1 MASHSVTEAAK
12 LAGVTRR
19 TIYRHI
25 KSGRLSASVTGGDNT
40 VIETSELLRV
50 YGALSQPAIEQVY
63 TGSHGNQPEYV
74 TLLLAEMSQL
84 REQISSLTSKV
95 DELQGQLALPSP
107 QKPELSVL
115 EWVRE
120 RRKGSTKK
128 DNNAN

>member
-50 YGALSQPAIEQVY
+50 YGVLSQPEPEKVS
-63 TGSHGNQPEYV
+63 TGSHENQPEYV

-84 REQISSLTSKV
+84 REMVSHLSSKV
-95 DELQGQLALPSP
+95 DELQSRLALPAP
-107 QKPELSVL
+107 RDQSVL
-115 EWVRE
+115 EWVKE
-120 RRKGSTKK
+120 RRGKRA
-128 DNNAN
+128 D

>member
-25 KSGRLSASVTGGDNT
+25 KAGKLSASVTGGDNT

-50 YGALSQPAIEQVY
+50 YGVLSQPEPEKVS
-63 TGSHGNQPEYV
+63 TGSLENQPEYV
-74 TLLLAEMSQL
+74 TLLLAEMAHL
-84 REQISSLTSKV
+84 REQVGVLTSKV
-95 DELQGQLALPSP
+95 EKLQGKIALPSP
-107 QKPELSVL
+107 SKPELSVL

-120 RRKGSTKK
+120 RRKMKG
-128 DNNAN
+128 

>member
-25 KSGRLSASVTGGDNT
+25 KAGKLSASVTDGDNT

-50 YGALSQPAIEQVY
+50 YGALSQPQPEQVS
-63 TGSHGNQPEYV
+63 TGSHENQPEYV
-74 TLLLAEMSQL
+74 TLLLAELSQL

-95 DELQGQLALPSP
+95 DELQGQLALPAP
-107 QKPELSVL
+107 QKPDLSVL

-120 RRKGSTKK
+120 RRKMKG
-128 DNNAN
+128 

>member
-25 KSGRLSASVTGGDNT
+25 KSGKLSASVTDGDNT

-50 YGALSQPAIEQVY
+50 YGALSQPETDKVS
-63 TGSHGNQPEYV
+63 TGSHEKQPEYV

-95 DELQGQLALPSP
+95 DELQSKLALPAP
-107 QKPELSVL
+107 TVQEQSVL
-115 EWVRE
+115 EWVSA
-120 RRKGSTKK
+120 RRKLKQQ
-128 DNNAN
+128 

>member
-25 KSGRLSASVTGGDNT
+25 KAGKLSASVTSSDNT

-50 YGALSQPAIEQVY
+50 YGVLSQPEPEVVS
-63 TGSHGNQPEYV
+63 TGSQEKPPEYV

-84 REQISSLTSKV
+84 REMVSHLSSKV
-95 DELQGQLALPSP
+95 DELQSRLALPAP
-107 QKPELSVL
+107 RDQSVL
-115 EWVRE
+115 EWVKE
-120 RRKGSTKK
+120 RRGKRA
-128 DNNAN
+128 D

>member
-25 KSGRLSASVTGGDNT
+25 KAGKLSASVTGGDNT

-50 YGALSQPAIEQVY
+50 YGVLSQPEPEKVS
-63 TGSHGNQPEYV
+63 TGSHENQPEYV

-107 QKPELSVL
+107 EKPELSVL

-120 RRKGSTKK
+120 RRKMKG
-128 DNNAN
+128 

>member
-25 KSGRLSASVTGGDNT
+25 KAGKLSASVTDGDNT

-50 YGALSQPAIEQVY
+50 YGALSQPEPKEVS
-63 TGSHGNQPEYV
+63 TGSHEKQPEYV

-84 REQISSLTSKV
+84 REQISLLTSKV
-95 DELQGQLALPSP
+95 DELQGQLALPAP

-120 RRKGSTKK
+120 RRKMKG
-128 DNNAN
+128 

>member
-25 KSGRLSASVTGGDNT
+25 KAGRLSASVTGSDNT

-50 YGALSQPAIEQVY
+50 YGALSQPEPEHVS
-63 TGSHGNQPEYV
+63 TGSHENQPEYV

-107 QKPELSVL
+107 EKPELSVL

-120 RRKGSTKK
+120 RRKMKG
-128 DNNAN
+128 

>member
-25 KSGRLSASVTGGDNT
+25 KAGKLSASVTGGDNT

-50 YGALSQPAIEQVY
+50 YGVLSQSEPEKVS
-63 TGSHGNQPEYV
+63 TGSHDNQPEYV

-84 REQISSLTSKV
+84 REQIISLTSKV

-120 RRKGSTKK
+120 RRKMKG
-128 DNNAN
+128 

>member
-25 KSGRLSASVTGGDNT
+25 KAGKLSASVTSSDNT

-50 YGALSQPAIEQVY
+50 YGVLSQPEPEVVS
-63 TGSHGNQPEYV
+63 TGSHENQPEYV

-84 REQISSLTSKV
+84 REQISTLTSKV

-107 QKPELSVL
+107 RKTEQSVF
-115 EWVRE
+115 EWVSE
-120 RRKGSTKK
+120 RRKMKG
-128 DNNAN
+128 

>member
-25 KSGRLSASVTGGDNT
+25 KAGKLSASVTDSDNT

-50 YGALSQPAIEQVY
+50 YGVLSQPEPEKVS
-63 TGSHGNQPEYV
+63 TGSLENQPEYV

-84 REQISSLTSKV
+84 REQISLLTSKV
-95 DELQGQLALPSP
+95 DERQGQLALPAP

-120 RRKGSTKK
+120 RRKMKG
-128 DNNAN
+128 

>member
-25 KSGRLSASVTGGDNT
+25 KAGKLSASVTGGDST

-50 YGALSQPAIEQVY
+50 YGVLSQPEPEVVS
-63 TGSHGNQPEYV
+63 TGSHESQPEYV

-95 DELQGQLALPSP
+95 DELQGQLALPAP
-107 QKPELSVL
+107 QKPDLSVL

-120 RRKGSTKK
+120 RRKMKG
-128 DNNAN
+128 

>member
-25 KSGRLSASVTGGDNT
+25 KSGKLSASVTDGDNT

-50 YGALSQPAIEQVY
+50 YGALSQPETDKVS
-63 TGSHGNQPEYV
+63 TGSHENQPEYV

-95 DELQGQLALPSP
+95 DELQSKLALPAP
-107 QKPELSVL
+107 TVQEQSVL
-115 EWVRE
+115 EWVRA
-120 RRKGSTKK
+120 RRKLKQQ
-128 DNNAN
+128 

>member
-25 KSGRLSASVTGGDNT
+25 KSGKLSASVTGGDST

-50 YGALSQPAIEQVY
+50 YGALSQSEPDQVS
-63 TGSHGNQPEYV
+63 TGSHENQPEYV

-95 DELQGQLALPSP
+95 DELQGQLALPAP

-120 RRKGSTKK
+120 RRKMKG
-128 DNNAN
+128 

>member
-25 KSGRLSASVTGGDNT
+25 KSGRLSASVTGSDNT

-50 YGALSQPAIEQVY
+50 YGVLSQPEPEVVS
-63 TGSHGNQPEYV
+63 TGSQEKPPEYV

-84 REQISSLTSKV
+84 KEQISVLTSKV

-107 QKPELSVL
+107 TKTEQSVV
-115 EWVRE
+115 EWIME
-120 RRKGSTKK
+120 RRKMKG
-128 DNNAN
+128 

>member
-25 KSGRLSASVTGGDNT
+25 KAGKLSASVTDGDNT
-40 VIETSELLRV
+40 VIELLRV
-50 YGALSQPAIEQVY
+50 YGALSQPQPEQVS
-63 TGSHGNQPEYV
+63 TGSHENQPEYV
-74 TLLLAEMSQL
+74 TLLLAELSQL

-95 DELQGQLALPSP
+95 DELQGQLALPAP
-107 QKPELSVL
+107 QKPDLSVL

-120 RRKGSTKK
+120 RRKMKG
-128 DNNAN
+128 

>member
-1 MASHSVTEAAK
+1 MASHSVIEAAK

-25 KSGRLSASVTGGDNT
+25 KAGKLSASVTGGDNT

-50 YGALSQPAIEQVY
+50 YGVLSQPEPEKVS
-63 TGSHGNQPEYV
+63 TGSQENQPEYV

-95 DELQGQLALPSP
+95 DELQGQLALPAP
-107 QKPELSVL
+107 QKPDLSVL

-120 RRKGSTKK
+120 RRKMKG
-128 DNNAN
+128 

>member
-25 KSGRLSASVTGGDNT
+25 KAGKLSASVTGGDNT

-50 YGALSQPAIEQVY
+50 YGVLSQPEPEKVSP
-63 TGSHGNQPEYV
+63 GSHENQPEYV

-84 REQISSLTSKV
+84 REMVSHLSSKV
-95 DELQGQLALPSP
+95 DELQSRLALPAP
-107 QKPELSVL
+107 RDQSVL
-115 EWVRE
+115 EWVKE
-120 RRKGSTKK
+120 RRGKRA
-128 DNNAN
+128 D

>member
-25 KSGRLSASVTGGDNT
+25 KAGKLSASVTGGDNT

-50 YGALSQPAIEQVY
+50 YGVLSQPEPEKVS
-63 TGSHGNQPEYV
+63 TGSLENQPEYV

-84 REQISSLTSKV
+84 REMVSHLSSKV
-95 DELQGQLALPSP
+95 DELQSRLALPAP
-107 QKPELSVL
+107 RDQSVL
-115 EWVRE
+115 EWVKE
-120 RRKGSTKK
+120 RRGKKG
-128 DNNAN
+128 

>member
-25 KSGRLSASVTGGDNT
+25 KAGKLSASATGSDNT
-40 VIETSELLRV
+40 TIETSELLRV
-50 YGALSQPAIEQVY
+50 YGVLSQPEPEQVS
-63 TGSHGNQPEYV
+63 TGSHENQPEYV

-107 QKPELSVL
+107 ERPELSVL

-120 RRKGSTKK
+120 RRKMKG
-128 DNNAN
+128 

>member
-25 KSGRLSASVTGGDNT
+25 KSGKLSASVTGGDST

-50 YGALSQPAIEQVY
+50 YGALSQSEPEQVS
-63 TGSHGNQPEYV
+63 TGSHENQPEYV

-95 DELQGQLALPSP
+95 DELQGQLALPAP

-120 RRKGSTKK
+120 RRKMKG
-128 DNNAN
+128 

>member
-1 MASHSVTEAAK
+1 MASHGVTEAAK

-25 KSGRLSASVTGGDNT
+25 KAGKLSATVTGGGST

-50 YGALSQPAIEQVY
+50 YGALSQPEPEQVS
-63 TGSHGNQPEYV
+63 TGSHLKQPEYV

-84 REQISSLTSKV
+84 REQISLLTSKV
-95 DELQGQLALPSP
+95 DELQGQLALPAP

-120 RRKGSTKK
+120 RRKMKG
-128 DNNAN
+128 